1 MTTMKTV
8 VKNTFV
14 LMAAQTINRVM
25 SFILI
30 MYIARFLGDIGLGK
44 YSFALAF
51 SGLFVILSDLGL
63 SILSTREVARNKHI
77 AGKYLGTGAII
88 KFILSILAYVLIFI
102 TINLMDYPHDTTIVV
117 YIIGLSVIL
126 NSLAQFLQS
135 IFRAFEKMEY
145 EAISIII
152 QKIVVTG
159 GGISILIL
167 GYGLIELVLVVLF
180 GSIINLLFSL
190 FVMVTKFAKP
200 EFQTDWGF
208 WKSTIK
214 KALPFGLAIIC
225 TTIYFQIDTVMLSVM
240 KGDAVVGW
248 YNAAYKL
255 IFALMFIPTALVN
268 SIFPVFSRFHVSS
281 KDSLRRAYDKSFK
294 YLFIIGFPLAMGTTI
309 LAGRI
314 ILLIYGKGFVH
325 SVITLQIL
333 IWAALLMFLTYLLGN
348 TLGAIDK
355 QPLVLKVAMVNAGVN
370 ILLNL
375 LLIPRFSYIGASI
388 ATVATEAIGF
398 ALLFYFTSKYIY
410 KFSLYNYVFRP
421 ILASLAMST
430 LLFYPKGPS
439 LLLLIPAAIF
449 LYFGVLCLLKAFS
462 KEDVDLIKQVLKGG
476 SVT

>member
-1 MTTMKTV
+1 MSTVKTV
-8 VKNTFV
+8 AKNTFV

-30 MYIARFLGDIGLGK
+30 MYVARFLGDIGLGK

-51 SGLFVILSDLGL
+51 SELFVILSDLGL
-63 SILSTREVARNKHI
+63 STLSTREVARNKHI
-77 AGKYLGTGAII
+77 AGKYLGNGATI
-88 KFILSILAYVLIFI
+88 KFILSILAYGLIFI
-102 TINLMDYPHDTTIVV
+102 TIGLMDYPHDTTIVV

-145 EAISIII
+145 EAISIFI
-152 QKIVVTG
+152 QKIVITG

-208 WKSTIK
+208 WKSAIK

-225 TTIYFQIDTVMLSVM
+225 STIYFQIDTVMLSIM

-268 SIFPVFSRFHVSS
+268 SIFPVLSRFYVSS

-325 SVITLQIL
+325 SVIALQIL

-355 QPLVLKVAMVNAGVN
+355 QPLVLKVATVNAGVN

-410 KFSLYNYVFRP
+410 KLPLHNYVIRP
-421 ILASLAMST
+421 IMASLAMST
-430 LLFYPKGPS
+430 LLFYPKGTS
-439 LLLLIPAAIF
+439 LLLLIPAAIL
-449 LYFGVLCLLKAFS
+449 LYFGVLYLLKAFS
-462 KEDVDLIKQVLKGG
+462 KEDVDLIKRVLKGG